1 VSASRPVRSRLVAV
15 GAALAVLVTL
25 VPAVGSAAVVEACP
39 SDLPS
44 TAFRDLGGLSSETI
58 DAIECIFHYGITQ
71 GVSGTR
77 FDPSGD
83 VTRWQMALFLIR
95 MADDLGIQVSSSVP
109 NRFDDIRAL
118 PTDVQLAINQLADL
132 GVTSGVA
139 PGRFDPNAPVTRWQ
153 MALFLTRLHARSGYS
168 LPDGRSQGFN
178 DIGNYP
184 AETQRAIN
192 QLAQLTISKGT
203 SASTFTPAANVARW
217 QMALFL
223 SRQLRAGG
231 ATPYRISV
239 TAEPAV
245 SPTNGEVKLTVT
257 VLTPAGAPVVGR
269 SVDVFVG
276 TLDANGRC
284 VLSPNAKLGSGDAG
298 TSTNCRIDNGDPK
311 TNSSGKV
318 TLTLTHNSVQEKNV
332 VYAWIGRSD
341 QVFDADEV
349 AHVAKVEVNWT
360 GVPTGT
366 RRSLPGRALRL
377 QGHRDRLAG
386 RCAGQG
392 RGCLRTDDRGDGPAR
407 QHPDHLPDSV
417 TGSDGTFSFSYTGPS
432 DPNPNQDNNPVVDTV
447 KAFWDKNKNGKDDGS
462 AEFDVTSTITWDDDE
477 PRNDKAMLAQNT
489 VSTLKGQ
496 SVSVTLTAT
505 DKFGMPLQGAAVTLI
520 VTGANATSETKLTNN
535 SGVASFS
542 YATPNVGVDTIDA
555 TVDIG
560 NDGSVEIGQGDVVDL
575 THYTVEVAGDP
586 GGLDQLRHHRRQHL
600 GEHDRRRRRREQLP
614 PDLRLDQRSVQ
625 RGWQCRVAVDL
636 PVGAGRSDAAGRRQ
650 RRRPDHQPL
659 FGHHVRCVDLHP
671 DHQVAPRTLGSF
683 RRIRRN
689 EPRVRPTRP

>member
-109 NRFDDIRAL
+109 NRFDDIRSL

-132 GVTSGVA
+132 GVTSGVG

-239 TAEPAV
+239 TAEPAA

-332 VYAWIGRSD
+332 VFAWIGRSD

-360 GVPTGT
+360 GIPTGLVVPSQLVRFGSRVT
-366 RRSLPGRALRL
+366 VTGWLADA
-377 QGHRDRLAG
+377 QGNVVVAS
-386 RCAGQG
+386 GQTIVVTVQ
-392 RGCLRTDDRGDGPAR
+392 RGNT
-407 QHPDHLPDSV
+407 QIISQTVV

-477 PRNDKAMLAQNT
+477 PRNDKAMLAQNS

-575 THYTVEVAGDP
+575 THYTVEVAGDLAGSTSFDIIAVNTSANTIDVV
-586 GGLDQLRHHRRQHL
+586 GGGNNYRLTFDSTNDLFNVDGSAVSLSTFRSAL
-600 GEHDRRRRRREQLP
+600 SGLTLP
-614 PDLRLDQRSVQ
+614 AV
-625 RGWQCRVAVDL
+625 GNVVDL
-636 PVGAGRSDAAGRRQ
+636 TTNPYSATTSGASTFI
-650 RRRPDHQPL
+650 L
-659 FGHHVRCVDLHP
+659 
-671 DHQVAPRTLGSF
+671 T
-683 RRIRRN
+683 
-689 EPRVRPTRP
+689 TK